1 MPQRE
6 WFVLIGS
13 GGLFILL
20 GIGAIMCGRNE
31 EKSYFDAISTRTDA
45 REFLN
50 HWPPRPEPGALKT
63 GGRIAISVGLLM
75 LIIGGIFW
83 LVHRIS

>member
-6 WFVLIGS
+6 WFVLLGM
-13 GGLFILL
+13 GVLFILL
-20 GIGAIMCGRNE
+20 GVGAIMWGRSE